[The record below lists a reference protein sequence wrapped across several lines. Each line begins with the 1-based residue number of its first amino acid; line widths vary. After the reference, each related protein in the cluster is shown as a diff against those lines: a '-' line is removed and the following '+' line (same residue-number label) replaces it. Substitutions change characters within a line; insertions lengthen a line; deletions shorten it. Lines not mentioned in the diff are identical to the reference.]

1 MTIHERQRARIG
13 ALIACAWP
21 LLAHADHEPK
31 LPADCTR
38 PGARTEAGKPVC
50 ASNMD
55 KVIVRGGRPTSL
67 PLHIPTTIES
77 ISGAQVENR
86 INATDSEDAL
96 KYFPSLNVRK
106 RSIGDY
112 DHAVLASRAS
122 GTGNSARS
130 LVYADG
136 ILLSNL
142 LGNGATFTP
151 RWGMVTPEEIERVDV
166 LYGPF
171 SAAYPGG
178 SVGAVVDYQT
188 RMPDKFEAH
197 VKLSAFSQRFKLY
210 ASDDRYGGRQGSASV
225 GDRVG
230 AWSWWA
236 DVSRLDNAGQPLTF
250 ANKLV
255 ASGVA
260 GSAGLPVTG
269 ALPGKNPSGRDWLII
284 GAGTQSDTVQD
295 HAKLKLA
302 YDVSPTLRASYTLGW
317 WHNDTVRGN
326 ASYLR
331 SALDGSPVYRGDAD
345 GFINIDG
352 RRYSL
357 AASDLAPT
365 RAGLEHLMQ
374 GFSLKRH
381 GRGEWNWEVA
391 ASSYDYRRDGVRTP
405 SVYVADGGRPYS
417 GGAGTLTDMAGSGWT
432 TLALKGVWRPNLD
445 HVVEMG
451 AQSDRADL
459 RTRISS
465 TGDWI
470 GGAAAATISAFTG
483 STRLTSLYLQDSL
496 RPAADWKAT
505 LGARAE
511 KWQAFDGSLANA
523 ARAAAGEALRFG
535 ERSETSVSPKA
546 ALSYGGVDDWTF
558 KTSLGRA
565 VRNPTAA
572 ELFQGAIVDNAIV
585 NSDPALRAEKSWT
598 GELTAERSRDDETMR
613 ATLFGERTRDALYSQ
628 PLTAT
633 VNTVQNIERIRTHG
647 VELAYQKERI
657 WLPGLALQAS
667 LTYADSVITAN
678 RRLPASVG
686 KHQPRVPLWRANAL
700 ASYHVGQHW
709 TTSLGVRYSGKQFS
723 ALDNSD
729 TVADTYM
736 GVSDYLVADVRL
748 RYRHDK
754 HWSAAI
760 GIDNLNNA
768 TYWAFHP
775 YPQRTFIAELRW
787 EQ

>member
-1 MTIHERQRARIG
+1 MTIQLNYGARVV
-13 ALIACAWP
+13 ALAACAWP
-21 LLAHADHEPK
+21 LLALADHEVK
-31 LPADCTR
+31 KVDCELARKADPSTKCVDKF
-38 PGARTEAGKPVC
+38 E
-50 ASNMD
+50 

-67 PLHIPTTIES
+67 PLQIPTTIEG

-106 RSIGDY
+106 RYIGDY

-136 ILLSNL
+136 IQLSNL

-197 VKLSAFSQRFKLY
+197 AKLAAFSQRFKLY
-210 ASDDRYGGRQGSASV
+210 AGDDRYSGRQGSASV

-230 AWSWWA
+230 AWSWWV

-255 ASGVA
+255 SSGVVS
-260 GSAGLPVTG
+260 GAGLPVTG
-269 ALPGKNPSGRDWLII
+269 AVAGRNPAGRDWLII
-284 GAGTQSDTVQD
+284 GDATQSDTVQD
-295 HAKLKLA
+295 HAKFKLA
-302 YDVSPTLRASYTLGW
+302 YDIAPTLRASYTMGW
-317 WHNDTVRGN
+317 WQNDAVRS
-326 ASYLR
+326 ATSYLR
-331 SALDGSPVYRGDAD
+331 SSVDGSVVTRGDAN

-357 AASDLAPT
+357 LASDLAPT

-391 ASSYDYRRDGVRTP
+391 ASSYDYRRDLVRTP
-405 SVYVADGGRPYS
+405 TVAVASAGVGGP
-417 GGAGTLTDMAGSGWT
+417 GTLTDMRGSGWT
-432 TLALKGVWRPNLD
+432 TLALKGVWRPD
-445 HVVEMG
+445 TVHVVEMG
-451 AQSDRADL
+451 AQSDVARL
-459 RTRISS
+459 RSRISAS
-465 TGDWI
+465 GDWI
-470 GGAAAATISAFTG
+470 GGDAASVISAFTG
-483 STRLTSLYLQDSL
+483 STSLDSLYLQDSM
-496 RPAADWKAT
+496 RFASGWKAT

-511 KWQAFDGSLANA
+511 RWRAFDGSLANA
-523 ARAAAGEALRFG
+523 ARAAAGTPLRFAD
-535 ERSETSVSPKA
+535 RIETSISPKA
-546 ALSYGGVDDWTF
+546 ALSYGGVEAWTF

-572 ELFQGAIVDNAIV
+572 ELFQGSIVDNVIV
-585 NSDPALRAEKSWT
+585 NSDPSLRAEKSWT
-598 GELTAERSRDDETMR
+598 GELTAERNVADQSLR
-613 ATLFGERTRDALYSQ
+613 ATLFAERTRDALYSQ
-628 PLTAT
+628 ALNAT
-633 VNTVQNIERIRTHG
+633 VNTVQNVDRIRTNG
-647 VELAYQKERI
+647 LELAWQKDEAWI
-657 WLPGLALQAS
+657 KGLALQAS
-667 LTYADSVITAN
+667 ATYADSIITAN
-678 RRLPASVG
+678 RALPASIG

-729 TVADTYM
+729 TNANTYM
-736 GVSDYLVADVRL
+736 GISDYLVADVRVK
-748 RYRHDK
+748 YRFDRN
-754 HWSAAI
+754 WSAAV

-775 YPQRTFIAELRW
+775 YPQRTVLAELRW
-787 EQ
+787 DY